1 MHGLS
6 IVGQEMCRTK
16 VVWGGG
22 RGGGITLN
30 TPIENAQNVIFA
42 RFDYFD
48 LVAQFRVIRR
58 VTRCCSPHL
67 MLHPLQAVV
76 WKVMNFC

>member
-22 RGGGITLN
+22 ITLN
-30 TPIENAQNVIFA
+30 TPMESAQNVIFA
-42 RFDYFD
+42 QFDYFD
-48 LVAQFRVIRR
+48 LVAQFRVICK
-58 VTRCCSPHL
+58 VMRCCTPHL

-76 WKVMNFC
+76 WKVMKFC